1 MLVVVMAGLGR
12 EGVGLLWASPEAE
25 LGLEG
30 DVLKTPLFLSD
41 VSFLLILPPLL
52 CPCHLFLLA
61 GPCSCLILLF

>member
-30 DVLKTPLFLSD
+30 DVLKTPLVF
-41 VSFLLILPPLL
+41 I
-52 CPCHLFLLA
+52 
-61 GPCSCLILLF
+61 